1 MDTVGAAC
9 QRHIQP
15 IVDEDSRRRAA
26 GERQGGLDQ
35 RGELAGLE
43 IALSHLNEIDAA
55 SNGVLELG
63 QQEAPGVIE
72 RRAGSGEPPPIRH
85 EAPDHCGVP

>member
-1 MDTVGAAC
+1 MDTVCAAP
-9 QRHIQP
+9 QRHVQP
-15 IVDEDSRRRAA
+15 IVDDDSRRRAA
-26 GERQGGLDQ
+26 SDGQGGLDEPGQ
-35 RGELAGLE
+35 LAGLE
-43 IALSHLNEIDAA
+43 ITLSHLNEIDAA